1 MANKIQFS
9 YQDKAYTLEYTR
21 ASAVA
26 IERQGFSIEG
36 LKSMPNVM
44 IPLLV
49 NGAFLAHHRR
59 ENEATINAIFKKITN
74 KEDFINQLVT
84 MYAETTSTLLEE
96 PDDGNEGNISWENC

>member
-26 IERQGFSIEG
+26 IERQGFSIENV
-36 LKSMPNVM
+36 KTMPNLM

-59 ENEATINAIFKKITN
+59 ENEATINAIYKRITN
-74 KEDFINQLVT
+74 KEDFIGKLLE
-84 MYAETTSTLLEE
+84 MYAETSSSLMEE
-96 PDDGNEGNISWENC
+96 PEENEGNISWENC